1 MSVLIKSM
9 GHRMDILKN
18 ESFMNTYYDPT
29 TVPKEA
35 ELDMEEF
42 RCRLESWYPCHCSHF
57 MYRATYNMFTGVKM
71 RRNGDWFAT
80 YDSKVEG
87 EYSGDE

>member
-1 MSVLIKSM
+1 MMSVLTKSM

-29 TVPKEA
+29 TVPKET

-42 RCRLESWYPCHCSHF
+42 RCRLESW
-57 MYRATYNMFTGVKM
+57 
-71 RRNGDWFAT
+71 
-80 YDSKVEG
+80 
-87 EYSGDE
+87 

>member
-1 MSVLIKSM
+1 MMSVLIKSM

-42 RCRLESWYPCHCSHF
+42 RCRLESW
-57 MYRATYNMFTGVKM
+57 
-71 RRNGDWFAT
+71 
-80 YDSKVEG
+80 
-87 EYSGDE
+87 